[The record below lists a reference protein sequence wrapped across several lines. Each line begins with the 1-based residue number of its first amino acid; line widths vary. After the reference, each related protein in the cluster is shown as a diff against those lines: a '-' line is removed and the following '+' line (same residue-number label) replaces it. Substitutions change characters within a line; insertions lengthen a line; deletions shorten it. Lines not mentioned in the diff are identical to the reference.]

1 MLKLCFYQRLALS
14 LVAVFIFILVG
25 FVYLSSH
32 SQISLQKHTE
42 QALHVNLAQHLVT
55 DNPLLSQGVT
65 NYSSLEN
72 LFHTQMVLGPS
83 FEFYFI
89 DPSGT
94 IITFSG
100 DPTTIVQPKIDMS
113 AIEAMLLPLPNLPI
127 FGTDPKQNHN
137 KKIFSVAPVYND
149 IGLQG
154 YIYVI
159 IGGAKY
165 DTLSAQLSVHHTMQ
179 SSFYI
184 AIGSIV
190 FLLFALLIL
199 FKFFTTPL
207 KLLSQD
213 MQAIRADGF
222 NLANSRIQLKSWRED
237 SFNEVQQL
245 GFSFNAM
252 VSHIQQQMQQ
262 LTHIDE
268 QRKHLLTDISHDLRT
283 PLANLQG
290 YIETLSIQY
299 TQLDD
304 SQRQTFIDI
313 SLKNLRNL
321 KHLIDQIFELAYL
334 ESGHIKLN
342 NETFS
347 ITELLHDVVAK
358 FAIKADLAMVTL
370 NIDVAHETVLVHSD
384 LEKIERI
391 LTNLID
397 NAIRHT
403 PPGAEVCLKTERRD
417 QQILIFVCDTGVGI
431 AAEDLPN
438 IFTARYQGS
447 NQQHDKQSHG
457 GLGLAICAQLVSK
470 LGSKLH
476 AKSQIGQGAEFSFAL
491 QQVHL

>member
-1 MLKLCFYQRLALS
+1 MQP
-14 LVAVFIFILVG
+14 IQEIL
-25 FVYLSSH
+25 
-32 SQISLQKHTE
+32 
-42 QALHVNLAQHLVT
+42 
-55 DNPLLSQGVT
+55 
-65 NYSSLEN
+65 
-72 LFHTQMVLGPS
+72 
-83 FEFYFI
+83 
-89 DPSGT
+89 
-94 IITFSG
+94 
-100 DPTTIVQPKIDMS
+100 QPH
-113 AIEAMLLPLPNLPI
+113 APLPI
-127 FGTDPKQNHN
+127 YGTDPKQQQAN
-137 KKIFSVAPVYND
+137 KIFSVAPVFND
-149 IGLQG
+149 AGLQG
-154 YIYVI
+154 YVYVI

-165 DTLSAQLSVHHTMQ
+165 DSLSAKLSVHHTMQ

-213 MQAIRADGF
+213 MQTIRAEGF
-222 NLANSRIQLKSWRED
+222 NLANSRIALKPWRED

-252 VSHIQQQMQQ
+252 VTHIQNQMQQ

-290 YIETLSIQY
+290 YIETLSLQY
-299 TQLDD
+299 SQLDD
-304 SQRQTFIDI
+304 TQRQTFIDI
-313 SLKNLRNL
+313 SLKNLRNM

-358 FAIKADLAMVTL
+358 FAIKAEQANVIL
-370 NIDVAHETVLVHSD
+370 NIDVAHEVLLVNSD
-384 LEKIERI
+384 VEKIERV

-403 PPGAEVCLKTERRD
+403 PEEGEVCLKTSVQD
-417 QQILIFVCDTGVGI
+417 QQITILVCDTGVGI
-431 AAEDLPN
+431 AIEDLEH
-438 IFTARYQGS
+438 IFTPRYQGS
-447 NQQHDKQSHG
+447 NQQVDQQSHG
-457 GLGLAICAQLVSK
+457 GLGLAICAQLVGK
-470 LGSKLH
+470 LGSQLN
-476 AKSQIGQGAEFSFAL
+476 AQSQLGHGAQFSFAL
-491 QQVHL
+491 SQVHL

>member
-14 LVAVFIFILVG
+14 LVAG
-25 FVYLSSH
+25 FVLMLIGFLYLSSQ
-32 SQISLQKHTE
+32 SQVTLQKHTE
-42 QALHVNLAQHLVT
+42 QALHRNLAQHLVT

-65 NYSSLEN
+65 DYASLQN

-89 DPSGT
+89 DPNGV

-100 DPTTIVQPKIDMS
+100 DTDTILQRRIDML
-113 AIEAMLLPLPNLPI
+113 AIQTMLNPQAELPI
-127 FGTDPKQNHN
+127 YGTDPKQSEAT
-137 KKIFSVAPVYND
+137 KIFSVAPVYDNA
-149 IGLQG
+149 GLQG
-154 YIYVI
+154 YVYVI

-165 DTLSAQLSVHHTMQ
+165 DSLSAKLSVHHTMQ

-184 AIGSIV
+184 AIGSIL

-213 MQAIRADGF
+213 MQTIRADGF
-222 NLANSRIQLKSWRED
+222 NLANSRIALKPWRED

-252 VSHIQQQMQQ
+252 VKHIQYQMQQ

-290 YIETLSIQY
+290 YIETLSLQY
-299 TQLDD
+299 PQLDD
-304 SQRQTFIDI
+304 TQRQTFIDI
-313 SLKNLRNL
+313 SLKNLRNM

-342 NETFS
+342 NEVFS

-358 FAIKADLAMVTL
+358 FAIKAEQAKVIL
-370 NIDVAHETVLVHSD
+370 NIDVAHQVLLVDSD
-384 LEKIERI
+384 VEKIERV

-403 PPGAEVCLKTERRD
+403 PPDGQVCLKTHID
-417 QQILIFVCDTGVGI
+417 QQQIIIAVCDTGVGI
-431 AAEDLPN
+431 DPEDLPH

-447 NQQHDKQSHG
+447 NQQSDQQTHG
-457 GLGLAICAQLVSK
+457 GLGLAICAQLIAK
-470 LGSKLH
+470 LGSELNVESKV
-476 AKSQIGQGAEFSFAL
+476 GQGAQFSFAL
-491 QQVHL
+491 TQVHL